1 MEPVFSDPEK
11 THKHNNEMQRPSRED
26 DVTGSGLY
34 SNWISITKPRIMQT
48 KRNKIKKKKKKKTW
62 QRASPKKIMKA
73 MYGGSLEKGEM
84 SGSLEVQ
91 RARTMMLVS
100 LTRESCDLDLNVLT
114 AATVK
119 EGHGGRSRRE
129 KAMWDCP
136 R

>member
-48 KRNKIKKKKKKKTW
+48 KRNKIKKKKKKTW

-84 SGSLEVQ
+84 SGLSNKQADAYKYISLINHALMFYVV
-91 RARTMMLVS
+91 A
-100 LTRESCDLDLNVLT
+100 
-114 AATVK
+114 
-119 EGHGGRSRRE
+119 
-129 KAMWDCP
+129 
-136 R
+136 